1 MSLSGIPRNDES
13 GRHYVAA
20 PDRRPERDDA
30 IPRTRAGDLHAR
42 LAIAALELFEQNGY
56 DSTTVEDIAKVTE
69 INRRTFFRHFPNKED
84 VLFADQPDL
93 ITKLGQGLE
102 YGSGEPIRVAGHAL
116 AILLDSLIE
125 REDLLR
131 RRDALIQATPAL
143 ADRELVW
150 WGVYQ
155 QVIGDYLSN
164 GSDGTRNLMFAKIV
178 AAAVL
183 AAYRQVVTG
192 WLRSDEH
199 DNPKALFSEL
209 LDDIAESMTSSTPRD
224 TGPTTKNPPAA
235 HPDRRDVLIISS
247 DFSSEKIAALLET
260 RRE

>member
-1 MSLSGIPRNDES
+1 MT
-13 GRHYVAA
+13 
-20 PDRRPERDDA
+20 
-30 IPRTRAGDLHAR
+30 RTRAEDLRAR
-42 LAIAALELFEQNGY
+42 LTVAALELFEQNGY
-56 DSTTVEDIAKVTE
+56 DSTTVDDIAKVAG

-125 REDLLR
+125 REDILR
-131 RRDALIQATPAL
+131 RRDALIQATSVL

-155 QVIGDYLSN
+155 QIIGDYLSN
-164 GSDGTRNLMFAKIV
+164 GSDGTRNLMFARIV

-183 AAYRQVVTG
+183 AAYRQVVTS
-192 WLRSDEH
+192 WLRSDEN

-209 LDDIAESMTSSTPRD
+209 LDDIAESMTSSTPRG
-224 TGPTTKNPPAA
+224 TSSAIISPLTA
-235 HPDRRDVLIISS
+235 HPDRRDILIISS